1 MGQFIKGSVQ
11 GGSIVCAC
19 GKCTSSRCYFA
30 DGGPHGVCFD
40 CGNVQLVQFADG
52 TTASHVVCKRCQSNH
67 RSEIWETSVCDALR
81 EN

>member
-1 MGQFIKGSVQ
+1 MGRFFKGSVY
-11 GGSIVCAC
+11 GGIITCAC
-19 GKCTSSRCYFA
+19 GKGTSARCYFG

-52 TTASHVVCKRCQSNH
+52 STSSHVVCKRCQANH
-67 RSEIWETSVCDALR
+67 RSEIWETSVYDALR